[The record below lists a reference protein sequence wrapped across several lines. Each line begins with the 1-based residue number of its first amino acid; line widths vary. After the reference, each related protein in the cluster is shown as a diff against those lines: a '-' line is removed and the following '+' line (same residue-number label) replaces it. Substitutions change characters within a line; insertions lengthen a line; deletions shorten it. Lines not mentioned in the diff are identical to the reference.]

1 MQPATLNFDEA
12 SNRAWL
18 RGDTEGAIPFQLLQD
33 DGEPVSLADA
43 YVQMYIYDRVDGVEL
58 ARIRSALAP
67 AAPVGLP
74 TSTIT
79 ITDAAQGTGQ
89 VDPIP
94 PSITNALCPSKAPRR
109 VRRWYTLEFT
119 LPGPVVMTLARG
131 WIEVLPDGT

>member
-1 MQPATLNFDEA
+1 MQPALQNFDEA
-12 SNRAWL
+12 SGLAWL

-33 DGEPVSLADA
+33 DGSPVSLVDA

-67 AAPVGLP
+67 EAPVGLP
-74 TSTIT
+74 TSTAT
-79 ITDAAQGTGQ
+79 ISNAALGLGQ
-89 VDPIP
+89 IDPIP
-94 PSITNALCPSKAPRR
+94 PAITNALCPSKAPRR